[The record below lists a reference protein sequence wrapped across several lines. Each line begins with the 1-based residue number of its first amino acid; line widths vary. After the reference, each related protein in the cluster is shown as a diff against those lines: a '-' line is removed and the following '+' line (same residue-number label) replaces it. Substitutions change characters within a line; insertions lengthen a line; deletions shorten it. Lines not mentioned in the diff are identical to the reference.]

1 MEIMAYSRQEKEDIL
16 RVLRAKGALT
26 KDDIVTSWDL
36 NDADYHQL
44 VDALDRE
51 AGIGRGPKGSG
62 GFLIKSRRPPAEADD
77 GFEEWADDALPEWE
91 RLGAHRLADLLSY
104 QELENLLGG
113 LLYTVRQ
120 SRKTRTGADRR
131 GTKAELAAAL
141 IVQHGADLFADK
153 DIRHAVAKRSE
164 TEAPKRWCSGKGTA
178 SRFVAVAGFPREFA
192 GLPSDEMRPDFE
204 YIEPRLELRQLAD
217 FQCEVSEKLLQ
228 LLSVPQSRGIV
239 TLPTGAGKTRVAVDT
254 IRDWMIQYRHSNGAA
269 CVIWL
274 AHTEEL
280 CEQAYASF
288 KQVWE
293 ASAAAPPLWLFRFW
307 GQYTKDIARH
317 NAQLANM
324 LAEPTVLISTPHRLR
339 NFLIDAATA
348 EERSIVANL
357 HRVMRVIVI
366 DEAHRAAAPLYREI
380 LIQFSAEES
389 NACVIGL
396 TATPFRK
403 EYLLDDPEQGTKEL
417 REIFKRILEPTTTL
431 GMDPRRALIQRGVL
445 AKPDVLT
452 IPTRTVL
459 SAPEPAQL
467 DSPTEQELERIDHA
481 LRLRADN
488 PARRSLVFE
497 HILPIAKTPGSRI
510 LYFGPS
516 VADAECMAFLLR
528 EAGIR
533 AAAVSAKTR
542 DVTRRRLVTEF
553 RDGEFTVLCN
563 CEVLTTGF
571 DAPKVTHIVMARPT
585 VSQVLYEQM
594 VGRGLRGPEFG
605 GTETCNILDCE
616 DNYRQGRPTLGYL
629 AFRHLWMDQ
638 GEDYARSA

>member
-1 MEIMAYSRQEKEDIL
+1 MGYSRQVREEIL

-26 KDDIVTSWDL
+26 KEEIAASWDL
-36 NDADYHQL
+36 SEAEYHQL
-44 VDALDRE
+44 AESLDRE
-51 AGIGRGPKGSG
+51 PGIGRGSQGSG
-62 GFLIKSRRPPAEADD
+62 GFVVHSRRPPPDADE
-77 GFEEWADDALPEWE
+77 GFEEWNDTALPEWE
-91 RLGAHRLADLLSY
+91 RVGAQRLAELLAYAELETCLGA
-104 QELENLLGG
+104 

-120 SRKTRTGADRR
+120 SRRTRTGADRR

-153 DIRHAVAKRSE
+153 DIRQAIGKR
-164 TEAPKRWCSGKGTA
+164 TGIAAPSRWCSGKGAAT
-178 SRFVAVAGFPREFA
+178 RFVAEAGFPKEFA
-192 GLPSDEMRPDFE
+192 GLPSEDVRPDFE

-217 FQCEVSEKLLQ
+217 FQREVSEKLLH
-228 LLSVPQSRGIV
+228 LLRVPQSRGIV

-254 IRDWMIQYRHSNGAA
+254 IRDWMIHHRHASGAA

-307 GQYTKDIARH
+307 GQYTKDVARH
-317 NAQLANM
+317 DTQLDN
-324 LAEPTVLISTPHRLR
+324 LLSEPTVLISTPHRLR
-339 NFLIDAATA
+339 NFLVDAASPA
-348 EERSIVANL
+348 ECKMLESL
-357 HRVMRVIVI
+357 HRTMRVIVI
-366 DEAHRAAAPLYREI
+366 DEAHRAAAPLYRDI
-380 LIQFSAEES
+380 LIQFSADES

-403 EYLLDDPEQGTKEL
+403 EYLLESPEQGTREL
-417 REIFKRILEPTTTL
+417 REIFQRILEPTSTL
-431 GMDPRRALIQRGVL
+431 GEDPRRALIRRGVL
-445 AKPDVLT
+445 AKPVST
-452 IPTRTVL
+452 VIPTRTVL
-459 SAPEPAQL
+459 SAPQPDDL
-467 DSPTEQELERIDHA
+467 DAPTEEELERIDYA
-481 LRLRADN
+481 LRLKADN

-497 HILPIAKTPGSRI
+497 YILPIARTPASRI

-516 VADAECMAFLLR
+516 VVDAECMAFLLR
-528 EAGIR
+528 EAGIP
-533 AAAVSAKTR
+533 AAAVSARTR
-542 DVTRRRLVTEF
+542 DVTRRRLVTDF
-553 RDGEFTVLCN
+553 RDGEFNVLCN

-605 GTETCNILDCE
+605 GTEVCHILDCE

-629 AFRHLWMDQ
+629 AFRHLWVD
-638 GEDYARSA
+638 EDGGLAKSA